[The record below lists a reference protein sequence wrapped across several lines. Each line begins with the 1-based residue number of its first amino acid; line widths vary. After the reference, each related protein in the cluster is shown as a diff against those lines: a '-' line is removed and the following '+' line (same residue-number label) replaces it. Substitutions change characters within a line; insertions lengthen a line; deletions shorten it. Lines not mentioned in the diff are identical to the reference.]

1 MSVKMSSVV
10 QEFNQS
16 TLDKSLNQMLAREEK
31 LRDHQNYSWL
41 GNGMDAR
48 QFVRQLSRHFT
59 CKVKQMVA
67 LEEKSGELQRLQDL
81 SSGDH
86 ECLMA
91 LYDVIFCLDQ
101 NSHLTDKLKSTGPK
115 TLLPVGLKGRN
126 GKVVDCWVS
135 SPGRQ
140 QPTLQ
145 VRILAYRPEASVFDD
160 LGKRLNNQRSFSSF
174 S

>member
-59 CKVKQMVA
+59 RKVKQMVA

-101 NSHLTDKLKSTGPK
+101 NSHLTDKLKSSGPK
-115 TLLPVGLKGRN
+115 KLLPVGLKGRN
-126 GKVVDCWVS
+126 GKVVDC
-135 SPGRQ
+135 
-140 QPTLQ
+140 
-145 VRILAYRPEASVFDD
+145 
-160 LGKRLNNQRSFSSF
+160 
-174 S
+174 